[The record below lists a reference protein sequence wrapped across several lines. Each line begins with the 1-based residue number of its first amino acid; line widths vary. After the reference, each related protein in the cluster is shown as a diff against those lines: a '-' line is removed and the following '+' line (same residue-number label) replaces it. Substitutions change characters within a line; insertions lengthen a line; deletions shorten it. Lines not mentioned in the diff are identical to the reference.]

1 MFSLKLRY
9 FRILAVFLFLGV
21 LGLIYFLNP
30 ELMSMGFFITAVII
44 YVVLDFIISS
54 LIVRSRRSDGER

>member
-9 FRILAVFLFLGV
+9 FRILAVFLFLGA

>member
-9 FRILAVFLFLGV
+9 FRILAVFLFLGA

-54 LIVRSRRSDGER
+54 LIVRSRRSDDER